1 MIFAFPC
8 FLVLGVE
15 KSFGV
20 LSPIF
25 TFYWRSGK
33 ILLFRFYLSDVL
45 EFPFTIIVSLFVL
58 VTVVFL
64 IRFCSVFHFAFFFI
78 LEKPNKI
85 IKIKAGALSYSEMLL
100 EAQIFLLVF

>member
-1 MIFAFPC
+1 MICAFPC

-15 KSFGV
+15 KSFDV

-45 EFPFTIIVSLFVL
+45 EFPFIVSLFVL

-64 IRFCSVFHFAFFFI
+64 IRFCSVFHFAFFI

-85 IKIKAGALSYSEMLL
+85 IKIKTGALSYSEMLL
-100 EAQIFLLVF
+100 KAQIFLLVF

>member
-1 MIFAFPC
+1 MILAFPC

-45 EFPFTIIVSLFVL
+45 EFPFAIIVSLFVL

-64 IRFCSVFHFAFFFI
+64 IRFCSVFHFAFFI
-78 LEKPNKI
+78 LEKTNKT

-100 EAQIFLLVF
+100 KAQIVLLLV